1 MIHHPTQ
8 RAVAIV
14 AAALLGVGIAWL
26 VAPRERS
33 AAAELPRVTTTSPQ
47 PGDERPSLTRAPAE
61 REPAPRARVRA
72 RPATVDAANS
82 ATTQTTPP
90 PTQVSV
96 PSVGISLPVR
106 PVGVDRAG
114 LMALP
119 ESAYTAGWYRFGRGP
134 LDGSGATVVAGHV
147 DTEEEGV
154 GPLARLSSVRVG
166 AEVRLRAD
174 GRTVTYRVVRVER
187 VAKSVLDIPR
197 IFARGGPPRL
207 QLVTCGGDY
216 LPDRG
221 GYQDNV
227 VVTARR
233 TG

>member
-1 MIHHPTQ
+1 MIDNPTQ

-14 AAALLGVGIAWL
+14 AAALLGMGAAW
-26 VAPRERS
+26 VTAPRDRS
-33 AAAELPRVTTTSPQ
+33 AAAELPRVTSASAPGPGASAAAPSP
-47 PGDERPSLTRAPAE
+47 GSA
-61 REPAPRARVRA
+61 REQGPQARVRA
-72 RPATVDAANS
+72 RPATVDAANR
-82 ATTQTTPP
+82 ATAAAVA
-90 PTQVSV
+90 PTRITV
-96 PSVGISLPVR
+96 PSVRISMPVR

-134 LDGSGATVVAGHV
+134 LEPGGSTVVAGHV
-147 DTEEEGV
+147 DTLEEGV

-166 AEVRLRAD
+166 AEVRLVVG
-174 GRTVTYRVVRVER
+174 GRTVTYRVERVER
-187 VAKSVLDIPR
+187 VAKSVLDLPR
-197 IFARGGPPRL
+197 LFARGGPARL
-207 QLVTCGGDY
+207 QLVTCGGAY

-233 TG
+233 VD

>member
-1 MIHHPTQ
+1 MINNPTQ

-14 AAALLGVGIAWL
+14 AAALLGMGAAWL
-26 VAPRERS
+26 TAPRERS
-33 AAAELPRVTTTSPQ
+33 AAAELPRVTTASAPDRAASAGA
-47 PGDERPSLTRAPAE
+47 PPPRTRKDAAP
-61 REPAPRARVRA
+61 PARVRA
-72 RPATVDAANS
+72 RPATVDAANR
-82 ATTQTTPP
+82 ATERAVA
-90 PTQVSV
+90 PTRVSV
-96 PSVGISLPVR
+96 PSVGISMPVR

-134 LDGSGATVVAGHV
+134 LDRSGSTVVAGHV
-147 DTEEEGV
+147 DTPEEGV
-154 GPLARLSSVRVG
+154 GPLARLASVRVG
-166 AEVRLRAD
+166 AEVRLRAG
-174 GRTVTYRVVRVER
+174 GRPVTYRVVSVER
-187 VAKSVLDIPR
+187 VAKSVLDLPR
-197 IFARGGPPRL
+197 LFARGGPARL

-233 TG
+233 VG

>member
-1 MIHHPTQ
+1 MIHHPTL

-14 AAALLGVGIAWL
+14 AAALLGVGTAWL
-26 VAPRERS
+26 TAPRERS
-33 AAAELPRVTTTSPQ
+33 AAAELPRVSTASPDLR
-47 PGDERPSLTRAPAE
+47 GESEGAGVT
-61 REPAPRARVRA
+61 REPAESGTVPRARVRT
-72 RPATVDAANS
+72 RPATVDAANRAS
-82 ATTQTTPP
+82 TSTTA
-90 PTQVSV
+90 PTRVSV
-96 PSVGISLPVR
+96 PSVGISMPVR

-134 LDGSGATVVAGHV
+134 LDRSGATVVAGHI
-147 DTEEEGV
+147 DTVEEGV

-166 AEVRLRAD
+166 AQVRLRAD
-174 GRTVTYRVVRVER
+174 GRTVTYRVVRVQR
-187 VAKSVLDIPR
+187 VAKSVLDLPR
-197 IFARGGPPRL
+197 LFARGGPPRL
-207 QLVTCGGDY
+207 QLVTCGGEY

-233 TG
+233 A